1 MSHKPPKPR
10 KRSIRAC
17 GKVSRKQSFA
27 LSKMGRE
34 GSPNS
39 HAAILANTLQEN
51 HVNTYLAARTGNK
64 PYQAVILSLQLI
76 RSKDLD
82 VHVMGRTMN
91 DTQVSDE

>member
-1 MSHKPPKPR
+1 
-10 KRSIRAC
+10 
-17 GKVSRKQSFA
+17 
-27 LSKMGRE
+27 MGRE

-39 HAAILANTLQEN
+39 HTVILANTLQEN
-51 HVNTYLAARTGNK
+51 HVNRCLAARTGNK

-82 VHVMGRTMN
+82 VQVMGRTRN